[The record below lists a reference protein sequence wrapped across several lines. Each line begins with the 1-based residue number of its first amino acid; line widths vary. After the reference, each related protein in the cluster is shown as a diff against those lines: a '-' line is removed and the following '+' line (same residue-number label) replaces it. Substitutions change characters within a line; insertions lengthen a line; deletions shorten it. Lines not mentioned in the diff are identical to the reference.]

1 LGFILFSLLHEAS
14 YGLAPSPSSS
24 PFCAISTRLSAKT
37 AAKAAAKTA
46 AKTAAPSPPVS
57 SIIVIQYNNKP
68 IVKSDDKTESPCWRQ
83 NQQISAP
90 LLEKGASTGLPAEIR
105 ALRPSGMQVAG

>member
-24 PFCAISTRLSAKT
+24 PFCAISTRLSAK
-37 AAKAAAKTA
+37 AA

-68 IVKSDDKTESPCWRQ
+68 IVKSDDKTEAPCWRQ
-83 NQQISAP
+83 NQQISALP
-90 LLEKGASTGLPAEIR
+90 LEKGASTGLPAEIR